1 MKWSKDGNFS
11 IRKNHN
17 HMDELRD
24 YTKENQ
30 NSIYE
35 IGQNVEPSHSV
46 SSGQSLAVPAQR
58 VHPWRGGPWQSV
70 DVEHFFNSVRKI
82 KQILR
87 SKSWLLLRSKL
98 WPILRSKSWPIFWS
112 KSRNLTWS
120 SISVVDVFRSILY
133 SRMFGYLTVYRK
145 VQTLWERYTV
155 TKWQYSDANDY
166 VTQSVMIWFV

>member
-58 VHPWRGGPWQSV
+58 VHPWRGGPWQS
-70 DVEHFFNSVRKI
+70 I
-82 KQILR
+82 
-87 SKSWLLLRSKL
+87 
-98 WPILRSKSWPIFWS
+98 
-112 KSRNLTWS
+112 S
-120 SISVVDVFRSILY
+120 SI
-133 SRMFGYLTVYRK
+133 
-145 VQTLWERYTV
+145 LWEKSNKSCDQNHDYSCDQNYDQSCDQSLDQSFDQNPESLPDPPFLSSTYFVQFCTV
-155 TKWQYSDANDY
+155 GCLDIWRFIVRFKHYGNVTLLQNDN
-166 VTQSVMIWFV
+166 TLMQMIM